1 MEILTIHTP
10 YIQLNQALKLMG
22 WVESG
27 SMANEVIDAEL
38 VQVNGTIEL
47 RKRNKVYPDSVIE
60 FEGQKAKVKA
70 A

>member
-1 MEILTIHTP
+1 
-10 YIQLNQALKLMG
+10 MG

-27 SMANEVIDAEL
+27 SMANEVIDSEL
-38 VQVNGTIEL
+38 VSVNGVVEL
-47 RKRNKVYPDSVIE
+47 RKRNKVYPDSIIE